1 MGSAEIHERICRYGG
16 DDPRARVLLQEIVL
30 LLGMLI
36 KADAA
41 LFKGTLT
48 LRAWYLILLITGWL
62 AREHALTQ
70 AEAFDFLL
78 SLSPHAILT
87 RLREVIA
94 HEQDMNR
101 NLLRLQSLHGRISRD
116 GSGSAAGLA
125 TVHFPAS
132 ADPVLDQSVGGW
144 LAWREVQ
151 GVITRLPEDFYT
163 RVWQV
168 LRHFPGLVIGDQLDS
183 RNRVDSRVAR
193 ADMTPSERGFAL
205 QVEDLLNKI
214 QAPEY
219 RQLTIEALVAVSDI
233 CRANPQLQG
242 EGLLVM
248 DVLVG
253 VAVRLGWEQSLPAR
267 EADEPAPDYNEHRGT
282 AWSAFYASPPHAV
295 AQCVMAA
302 LAFLMTPEPV
312 EVE

>member
-116 GSGSAAGLA
+116 GTGRAAGLA